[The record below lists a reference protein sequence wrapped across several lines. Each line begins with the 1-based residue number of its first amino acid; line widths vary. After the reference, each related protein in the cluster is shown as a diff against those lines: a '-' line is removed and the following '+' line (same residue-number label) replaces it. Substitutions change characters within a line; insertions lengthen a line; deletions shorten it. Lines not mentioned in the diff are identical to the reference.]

1 MIKAYKFGLSVTDID
16 YTVQDD
22 NKQQQD
28 DDYDGLSEWLLV
40 DWCENNNDLFDK
52 GNDPAKRLSC

>member
-28 DDYDGLSEWLLV
+28 DDYD
-40 DWCENNNDLFDK
+40 
-52 GNDPAKRLSC
+52 